1 MSRHL
6 KTTVIERLANTIAT
20 FVSLP
25 AGSTPHAR
33 GVKYFRA
40 NTAIDMLWGA
50 MDLEKE
56 GQKYKKRIVVRPA
69 RFRDGL
75 FELYT
80 YHFPKKW
87 SEACVANREMIK
99 EAQRRAHALE
109 KDYSPEGLEWRIR
122 FFQHYFR
129 LFKCGGKPEEGFKA
143 YSRFYQYTYVAIYRQ
158 LKEEA
163 QKANE
168 KEVEIEEISFE
179 PIDFRPRLREFASP
193 LRRAYNY
200 FESQDLQPPDIQ
212 EVTNPPK
219 IPRTTDKF
227 VYVEEK
233 Q

>member
-33 GVKYFRA
+33 GVKYFRV

-99 EAQRRAHALE
+99 AAQRRAHALE

-129 LFKCGGKPEEGFKA
+129 VFKCGGKPEEGFKA

>member
-50 MDLEKE
+50 MDLEQE

-87 SEACVANREMIK
+87 SEACMANREMIK
-99 EAQRRAHALE
+99 AAQRRAHALE

-129 LFKCGGKPEEGFKA
+129 VFKC
-143 YSRFYQYTYVAIYRQ
+143 V
-158 LKEEA
+158 KEEA

-200 FESQDLQPPDIQ
+200 LENQDLQPHDIQ
-212 EVTNPPK
+212 EVANPPK
-219 IPRTTDKF
+219 IPRTTAKF
-227 VYVEEK
+227 AHVKKK

>member
-1 MSRHL
+1 MDRM
-6 KTTVIERLANTIAT
+6 KGCG
-20 FVSLP
+20 FVFESLP

-40 NTAIDMLWGA
+40 NLGIDMLWGA
-50 MDLEKE
+50 MDLEQE

-87 SEACVANREMIK
+87 SEACMANREMIK
-99 EAQRRAHALE
+99 AAQRRAHALE

-129 LFKCGGKPEEGFKA
+129 VFKCGGKPEEGFKA

-200 FESQDLQPPDIQ
+200 FESQDLQPHDIQ

-219 IPRTTDKF
+219 IPRTTAKF
-227 VYVEEK
+227 AHVKKK

>member
-25 AGSTPHAR
+25 ARSTPHAR

-40 NTAIDMLWGA
+40 DLGIDMLWGA
-50 MDLEKE
+50 MDYEKE

-99 EAQRRAHALE
+99 AAQRRAHALE

-129 LFKCGGKPEEGFKA
+129 VFKCGGKPEEGFKA

-200 FESQDLQPPDIQ
+200 FENQDLQQPDIQ

-219 IPRTTDKF
+219 IPRTTAKF
-227 VYVEEK
+227 AHVEEK

>member
-40 NTAIDMLWGA
+40 NLGIDMLWGA
-50 MDLEKE
+50 MDLEQE

-99 EAQRRAHALE
+99 AAQRRAHALE

-129 LFKCGGKPEEGFKA
+129 VFKCGGKPEEGFKA

-200 FESQDLQPPDIQ
+200 LENQDLQPHDIQ
-212 EVTNPPK
+212 EVANPPK
-219 IPRTTDKF
+219 IPRTTAKF
-227 VYVEEK
+227 AHVKKK

>member
-40 NTAIDMLWGA
+40 NLGIDMLWGA
-50 MDLEKE
+50 MDLEQE

-80 YHFPKKW
+80 YHYPKKW
-87 SEACVANREMIK
+87 SEACMANREMIK
-99 EAQRRAHALE
+99 AAQRRAHALE

-129 LFKCGGKPEEGFKA
+129 VFKCGGKPEKGFKA

-163 QKANE
+163 QKE
-168 KEVEIEEISFE
+168 KEEEVEIEEISFE

-200 FESQDLQPPDIQ
+200 FESQDLQQYDIQ

-219 IPRTTDKF
+219 IPRTTAKF
-227 VYVEEK
+227 AHVKKK